1 MLRKHPGF
9 TTTELLMVMALL
21 SVVLAMV
28 MPKFHAVSARANGRS
43 AKQTVAA
50 QLATARAAAIRRGY
64 PARVTTNGNTIQ
76 ISVADSVGAYS
87 ALSSTI
93 NLGTQYK
100 VDLQTCDNASTPVC
114 TSGGF
119 TLVFDPR
126 GFVTTSMSG
135 GLRRYVITMQSGGY
149 AARADT
155 VCVSRMG
162 VVLPRGCN
170 L

>member
-28 MPKFHAVSARANGRS
+28 MPKFHSVQARANVRS

-76 ISVADSVGAYS
+76 ISIADSVGAYT
-87 ALSSTI
+87 ALSNTI
-93 NLGTQYK
+93 DLGEQYK
-100 VDLQTCDNASTPVC
+100 VDLSTCPEGGTC
-114 TSGGF
+114 TTGGT
-119 TLVFDPR
+119 TLDFDPR
-126 GFVTTSMSG
+126 GFATGVSTVQ
-135 GLRRYVITMQSGGY
+135 RYVIDMQAGRYS
-149 AARADT
+149 ARSDT

>member
-9 TTTELLMVMALL
+9 TLTELLMVMALL
-21 SVVLAMV
+21 TVILAIV
-28 MPKFHAVSARANGRS
+28 MPQFHSVQARANGRS

-76 ISVADSVGAYS
+76 VSVADSVGAYS
-87 ALSSTI
+87 LLSPTI
-93 NLGTQYK
+93 NLGTQYR
-100 VDLQTCDNASTPVC
+100 VNLQTCDTSTC
-114 TSGGF
+114 TTGGF
-119 TLVFDPR
+119 NLEFDPR
-126 GFVTTSMSG
+126 GFATGISSV
-135 GLRRYVITMQSGGY
+135 RRYVITMQSGGY
-149 AARADT
+149 TARADT

>member
-21 SVVLAMV
+21 SVILAMV
-28 MPKFHAVSARANGRS
+28 MPRFHTVQARAHVRS

-50 QLATARAAAIRRGY
+50 QLATARAAAIRRGRT
-64 PARVTTNGNTIQ
+64 ARVTTNGNTI
-76 ISVADSVGAYS
+76 SVSVSDSVGAFT

-93 NLGTQYK
+93 DLGKQYK
-100 VDLQTCDNASTPVC
+100 VDLASCPSSGSC
-114 TSGGF
+114 TTGSYN
-119 TLVFDPR
+119 LDFDSR
-126 GFVTTSMSG
+126 GFASSLTD
-135 GLRRYVITMQSGGY
+135 LRRYVVTVQSGRY
-149 AARADT
+149 AARPDT

-162 VVLPRGCN
+162 IVLPRGCN